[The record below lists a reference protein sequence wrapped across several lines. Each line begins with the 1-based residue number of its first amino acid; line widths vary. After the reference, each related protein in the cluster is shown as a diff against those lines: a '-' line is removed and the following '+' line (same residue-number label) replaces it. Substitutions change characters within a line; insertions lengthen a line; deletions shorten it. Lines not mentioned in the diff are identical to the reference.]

1 MMRSKPHYLEVVV
14 VVVVVTVIIVVAVFI
29 FRATNIMWSIKVI

>member
-14 VVVVVTVIIVVAVFI
+14 VVVVTVIIVVAVFI
-29 FRATNIMWSIKVI
+29 LGATNIMWSIKVI